1 MTYTEFLLIIRFLG
15 GFSVGL
21 ASLSY
26 LLLMFCDMPKDT
38 QEFVKA
44 YGLGLGL
51 VLFGVYLLLSALN

>member
-26 LLLMFCDMPKDT
+26 LLLMFCDMPTETRKFI
-38 QEFVKA
+38 QA
-44 YGLGLGL
+44 NGLGLGL
-51 VLFGVYLLLSALN
+51 VLFGVYLVLATLN